1 MSKPLPDRAARLPF
15 DLDWNLLRTFLVIV
29 EERGITA
36 AADRLNLKQPT
47 VSNALRRL
55 EERLGRTL
63 IVRKPGRFEV
73 TPEGEMLHQEAVEIF
88 GTVSRLPVLLRHKGE
103 EVVGHVNIALASHVV
118 SPHFDNAL
126 AEFHQSHPKATF
138 TIDVSTSL
146 NVATAVIQKRAS
158 FGLCLVHQ
166 MLPQLEYARLFREYF
181 GLYCGPRHRLFG
193 KADLQMSDLR
203 GETFVSFQT
212 DRLTDALRP
221 VAMMRASAQID
232 GRRVATSSNLEEVR
246 RMIVC
251 GLGIGSLPLHIA
263 RTDEQNGLL
272 WRLPPYDD
280 PPAIDIYLVWNPRAH
295 FNRAEAGLL
304 AMLRDTID
312 TTPMAERDYL

>member
-1 MSKPLPDRAARLPF
+1 MTDPRPDRTARLPF

-36 AADRLNLKQPT
+36 AAERLNLKQPT

-55 EERLGRTL
+55 EERLGRKL

-73 TPEGEMLHQEAVEIF
+73 TPEGELLHEEAVEIF
-88 GTVSRLPVLLRHKGE
+88 GTVSRLPVLLRRKGE
-103 EVVGHVNIALASHVV
+103 EVVGHVNIAVASHVV
-118 SPHFDNAL
+118 SPHFDSVL
-126 AEFHQSHPKATF
+126 SQFHQDHPRATF
-138 TIDVSTSL
+138 TIDVATSL
-146 NVATAVIQKRAS
+146 NVATAVMQKRAS

-193 KADLQMSDLR
+193 KTGLEMSDLR

-263 RTDEQNGLL
+263 RTDERNDLL

-295 FNRAEAGLL
+295 FNRAEEG
-304 AMLRDTID
+304 MLTLMRQSID
-312 TTPMAERDYL
+312 QTPMDERDYR

>member
-1 MSKPLPDRAARLPF
+1 MSEPRPDRTARLPF
-15 DLDWNLLRTFLVIV
+15 ELDWNLLRTFLVIV

-36 AADRLNLKQPT
+36 AANRLNLKQPT

-55 EERLGRTL
+55 EERLGRKL
-63 IVRKPGRFEV
+63 ILRQPGRFEV
-73 TPEGEMLHQEAVEIF
+73 TPEGELLHQEAVEIF
-88 GTVSRLPVLLRHKGE
+88 GTVSRLPVLLRRRGE

-118 SPHFDNAL
+118 SPHLDGVL
-126 AEFHQSHPKATF
+126 ADFHQRHPKATF
-138 TIDVSTSL
+138 TMDVSTSL

-158 FGLCLVHQ
+158 FGICLVHQ

-181 GLYCGPRHRLFG
+181 GLYCGPRHPLFG
-193 KADLQMSDLR
+193 KAGLDMADLR

-212 DRLTDALRP
+212 DRLTDVLRP

-232 GRRVATSSNLEEVR
+232 GHRVATSSNLEEVR

-263 RTDEQNGLL
+263 RTDEENGLL

-295 FNRAEAGLL
+295 FNRAEAGML
-304 AMLRDTID
+304 AMLRETID
-312 TTPMAERDYL
+312 TTPMTERDYR

>member
-1 MSKPLPDRAARLPF
+1 MIKPRPDRLARLPF

-36 AADRLNLKQPT
+36 AAERLNLKQPT
-47 VSNALRRL
+47 VSNALKRL
-55 EERLGRTL
+55 EDRLERTL
-63 IVRKPGRFEV
+63 IIRKPGRFEV

-88 GTVSRLPVLLRHKGE
+88 GTVSRLPVLLRRKGE
-103 EVVGHVNIALASHVV
+103 EVVGHVTVALASHVV
-118 SPHFDNAL
+118 SPHLDAVL
-126 AEFHQSHPKATF
+126 TEFHQRHPKATF

-146 NVATAVIQKRAS
+146 NVATAVMQKHAS
-158 FGLCLVHQ
+158 FGICLVHQ

-181 GLYCGPRHRLFG
+181 GLYCGPRHPLFG
-193 KADLQMSDLR
+193 KTGLEMSDLR
-203 GETFVSFQT
+203 GETIVSFQT

-221 VAMMRASAQID
+221 VAMMRASAQIE

-263 RTDEQNGLL
+263 RTDESNGLL

-295 FNRAEAGLL
+295 VNRAEAGIL
-304 AMLRDTID
+304 AMLRETIEN
-312 TTPMAERDYL
+312 TPISERDYR

>member
-1 MSKPLPDRAARLPF
+1 MSEPRPDRSARLPF

-36 AADRLNLKQPT
+36 AAERLNLKQPT

-55 EERLGRTL
+55 EERLDRKL
-63 IVRKPGRFEV
+63 IIRKPGHFEV

-88 GTVSRLPVLLRHKGE
+88 GSVSRLPVLLRRRGE
-103 EVVGHVNIALASHVV
+103 EIVGHVNIALASHVV
-118 SPHFDNAL
+118 SPHFDDVL
-126 AEFHQSHPKATF
+126 AEFHQRHPKATF
-138 TIDVSTSL
+138 TLDVSTSL
-146 NVATAVIQKRAS
+146 NVATTVMQKRAS
-158 FGLCLVHQ
+158 FGICLVHQ

-181 GLYCGPRHRLFG
+181 GLYCGPRHPLFG
-193 KADLQMSDLR
+193 KSGLEMSDLR

-221 VAMMRASAQID
+221 VAMMRASAQIE

-246 RMIVC
+246 RMIMC

-263 RTDEQNGLL
+263 RADERNGLL

-295 FNRAEAGLL
+295 FNRAEAGVL
-304 AMLRDTID
+304 ALIRETID
-312 TTPMAERDYL
+312 KTPMSERDYL